1 MIKII
6 VIACFL
12 LIIASL
18 GTALY
23 NLIAKKPEEHSPKT
37 VQALTVRIGLSLLL
51 FIFVFIAFR
60 SGLIEPHGIGAKIEQ
75 SRQAGH
81 SQLQ

>member
-23 NLIAKKPEEHSPKT
+23 NLIVRKPEEHSKQA
-37 VQALTVRIGLSLLL
+37 VHALTVRIGLSLLL

-60 SGLIEPHGIGAKIEQ
+60 SGLIAPHGIGANIEKN
-75 SRQAGH
+75 RQAAH
-81 SQLQ
+81 LQQQ

>member
-6 VIACFL
+6 VIVCFL

-23 NLIAKKPEEHSPKT
+23 NLIVRKPEEHSKNT
-37 VQALTVRIGLSLLL
+37 MQALTLRIGLSLLL

-60 SGLIEPHGIGAKIEQ
+60 SGWIAPHGIGANIEQ
-75 SRQAGH
+75 SRQVA
-81 SQLQ
+81 QPKQQ